1 MRIGMMADLYKP
13 HISGVT
19 NSIELTKHWL
29 EDAGHEVFIFTF
41 GDDEVVDDE
50 KNVIRTTGLAVVDT
64 GFYLNLRYN
73 SQARHLL
80 YSMDITHVHH
90 PFVSGT
96 LAMRYCSPRNI
107 PIVFTN
113 HTRYDLMTQA
123 YIPLLPESIGDAALK
138 AYLSPF
144 YRACDLVIVPSLSM
158 RQILVDHFGLE
169 APVEVIPNGV
179 DLALYHEKIQP
190 IDRTQYGF
198 AQDDVICIYVGRL
211 SPEKNLSLLLRA
223 FYGVAMTYD
232 HVRLLLVGE
241 GPEREN
247 LETLIKHMGI
257 STKVFFTGLVD
268 YKQIPAYLTS
278 SDIFV
283 TPSSAETFGLSTVE
297 AMAAGLPVL
306 GIDAPGTQDIIEDGV
321 TGLMTTDDLSVFTAK
336 LIFLSTNHELRREMG
351 LRARRES
358 EKYDIKSTTG
368 ALLLQYQR
376 LVEVTKRG
384 KKGPRYKFNRF
395 LDRFE

>member
-1 MRIGMMADLYKP
+1 MQIGMMADLYKP

-19 NSIELTKHWL
+19 NSIELTKRWL
-29 EDAGHEVFIFTF
+29 EDTGHDVFIFTF

-50 KNVIRTTGLAVVDT
+50 KNVVRTTGLAVVDT

-90 PFVSGT
+90 PFVSGN

-123 YIPLLPESIGDAALK
+123 YVPLLPELISDAALK

-158 RQILVDHFGLE
+158 QKILVDHFGLE
-169 APVEVIPNGV
+169 ASVEVIPNGV
-179 DLALYHEKIQP
+179 DLTSYREEIQP
-190 IDRTQYGF
+190 LDRAQFGF
-198 AQDDVICIYVGRL
+198 SQNDVICIYVGRL
-211 SPEKNLSLLLRA
+211 SPEKNLPLLLRA

-241 GPEREN
+241 GPERDN

-257 STKVFFTGLVD
+257 TSKVFFTGLVD
-268 YKQIPAYLTS
+268 YKQIPAYLIS

-321 TGLMTTDDLSVFTAK
+321 TGLVTTDDLAVFTAK
-336 LIFLSTNHELRREMG
+336 LIFMATNHELRRDMG
-351 LRARRES
+351 LRARKES
-358 EKYDIKSTTG
+358 EKYDIKTTTG
-368 ALLLQYQR
+368 ALLSHYQR
-376 LVEVTKRG
+376 LVEATKPRS
-384 KKGPRYKFNRF
+384 KSARYKLTHFP
-395 LDRFE
+395 DRFE